1 MAQIESPGYGGY
13 PSPRPGGGFAILF
26 LVILLILLFPGVW
39 FGFRPGI
46 G

>member
-1 MAQIESPGYGGY
+1 MQDSTVANACYPGF
-13 PSPRPGGGFAILF
+13 GGGWFIIF
-26 LVILLILLFPGVW
+26 IVILLIVLLPGVW

>member
-1 MAQIESPGYGGY
+1 MAQIESPGYGCY

>member
-1 MAQIESPGYGGY
+1 MEESTITGGCY
-13 PSPRPGGGFAILF
+13 PKTGFGGGWFIIF
-26 LVILLILLFPGVW
+26 IVILLIVLLPGVW

>member
-1 MAQIESPGYGGY
+1 MAQVDAPGGCNPGFGF
-13 PSPRPGGGFAILF
+13 GGGFAILF
-26 LVILLILLFPGVW
+26 LVIFLILLFPGVW